1 MHGWKNS
8 ILVFVGVSLLING
21 IGIAVF
27 AQSPDSPTQ
36 VNTTIEGLVQG
47 ASGEP
52 VADASVFLSDQK
64 HSNHVET
71 KTAKDG
77 TYVFRLTS
85 SGTYSVKVEKPGYDS
100 AVIGSLVVVAGQ
112 RKRIHL
118 ILKLASSA
126 ARNSGIQLQLEDKPS
141 FTVAGV
147 SDWTATGGHG
157 SDVRARTSEDLARD
171 TAALNSGPS
180 SRTTS
185 EPSRSGESETSL
197 REALARTPDDFGSN
211 RRMAESYL
219 RNRKY
224 REAIPL
230 LSSAYRLNPEDFA
243 NARDLA
249 VAYKESGDSLR
260 AREQVRKMQP
270 GARSADAHRSLGD
283 LAERIDDPLTAIA
296 EYEQAARI
304 DASEQNYFAWGTEL
318 LLHRAI
324 APAVE
329 VFTKGSRAHPG
340 SARMLTGLG
349 AALHASGSYE
359 EAARRL
365 CEASDLEP
373 SYSAPYMFLGKMA
386 EASTGQ
392 IACVE
397 QKLARFA
404 HDRPANAF
412 ANYYYALVLSRRAV
426 IQRPSAAGKQIE
438 PLLHNALKIDS
449 SFAAAH
455 VQLGILY
462 SNRGD
467 TTNAIQEYQKAIAAN
482 PKLEEAH
489 YRLGRTYKQTG
500 DTSKALEEFKIYEQL
515 TKTDAAEMEQRRRQ
529 LREFV
534 VVLKNG
540 HLTVPPK

>member
-1 MHGWKNS
+1 MRGWTNS
-8 ILVFVGVSLLING
+8 ILIFVGISLLVNG

-27 AQSPDSPTQ
+27 AQSPASPTQ
-36 VNTTIEGLVQG
+36 GNITIEGMVQD

-52 VADASVFLSDQK
+52 VADASVFLGDQK
-64 HSNHVET
+64 HSNRVET

-77 TYVFRLTS
+77 TFVFQFRS
-85 SGTYSVKVEKPGYDS
+85 SGAYSVRAEKSGYDS
-100 AVIGSLVVVAGQ
+100 AVIDSLVLAAGQ
-112 RKRIHL
+112 RKRIDL

-126 ARNSGIQLQLEDKPS
+126 IKNSEVQLEDKPN

-157 SDVRARTSEDLARD
+157 SDVRMRTSEELTRE
-171 TAALNSGPS
+171 TAALNSGS
-180 SRTTS
+180 SSQTTS
-185 EPSRSGESETSL
+185 EPSRSGESEASL
-197 REALARTPDDFGSN
+197 REALARSPDDFGSN
-211 RRMAESYL
+211 RRIAEFYL
-219 RNRKY
+219 RDQRY

-230 LSSAYRLNPEDFA
+230 LASAYRLNPEDFA

-249 VAYKESGDSLR
+249 IAYKESGDALR
-260 AREQVRKMQP
+260 AREQVRKMRP
-270 GARSADAHRSLGD
+270 AARSADTHRSLGD
-283 LAERIDDPLTAIA
+283 LAERIDDPLTAVA
-296 EYEQAARI
+296 EYEQAARM

-324 APAVE
+324 PPAVE

-340 SARMLTGLG
+340 SARMLAGLG

-373 SYSAPYMFLGKMA
+373 TYPAPYMFLGKMA
-386 EASTGQ
+386 EASSGQ
-392 IACVE
+392 IACVQ

-404 HDRPANAF
+404 HNQPANAF
-412 ANYYYALVLSRRAV
+412 ANYYYAVALAKQAEKERT
-426 IQRPSAAGKQIE
+426 SATAKQIE
-438 PLLHNALKIDS
+438 ALLHNTLKAS
-449 SFAAAH
+449 PSFAEAH

-467 TTNAIQEYQKAIAAN
+467 TVDAVKEYQEAIAAN

-489 YRLGRTYKQTG
+489 YRLGRTYKRAG
-500 DTSKALEEFKIYEQL
+500 DISKALQEFKIYEQL
-515 TKTDAAEMEQRRRQ
+515 TKTDAAEMEQKRRQ

-534 VVLKNG
+534 VVLKDG
-540 HLTVPPK
+540 QP

>member
-1 MHGWKNS
+1 MRGWTNS
-8 ILVFVGVSLLING
+8 ILIFVGISLLVNG

-27 AQSPDSPTQ
+27 AQSPASPTQ
-36 VNTTIEGLVQG
+36 GNITIEGMVQD

-52 VADASVFLSDQK
+52 VADASVFLGDQK
-64 HSNHVET
+64 HSNRVET

-77 TYVFRLTS
+77 TFVFQFRS
-85 SGTYSVKVEKPGYDS
+85 SGAYSVRAEKSGYDS
-100 AVIGSLVVVAGQ
+100 AVIDSLVLAAGQ
-112 RKRIHL
+112 RKRIDL

-126 ARNSGIQLQLEDKPS
+126 IKNSEVQLEDKPN

-157 SDVRARTSEDLARD
+157 SDVRMRTSEELTRE
-171 TAALNSGPS
+171 TAALNSGS
-180 SRTTS
+180 SSQTTS
-185 EPSRSGESETSL
+185 EPSRSGESEASL
-197 REALARTPDDFGSN
+197 REALARSPDDFGSN
-211 RRMAESYL
+211 RRIAEFYL
-219 RNRKY
+219 RDQRFE
-224 REAIPL
+224 EAIPL

-249 VAYKESGDSLR
+249 VAYKESGDALR
-260 AREQVRKMQP
+260 AREQVRKMRP
-270 GARSADAHRSLGD
+270 AARSADTHRSLGD
-283 LAERIDDPLTAIA
+283 LAERIDDPLTAVA
-296 EYEQAARI
+296 EYEQAARM

-324 APAVE
+324 PPAVE

-340 SARMLTGLG
+340 SARMLAGLG

-373 SYSAPYMFLGKMA
+373 TYPAPYMFLGKMA
-386 EASTGQ
+386 EASSGQ
-392 IACVE
+392 IACVQ

-404 HDRPANAF
+404 HNQPANAF
-412 ANYYYALVLSRRAV
+412 ANYYYAVALAKQAEKERT
-426 IQRPSAAGKQIE
+426 SATAKQIE
-438 PLLHNALKIDS
+438 ALLHNTLKAS
-449 SFAAAH
+449 PSFAEAH

-467 TTNAIQEYQKAIAAN
+467 TVDAVKEYQEAIAAN

-489 YRLGRTYKQTG
+489 YRLGRTYKRAG
-500 DTSKALEEFKIYEQL
+500 DISKALQEFKIYEQL
-515 TKTDAAEMEQRRRQ
+515 TKTDAAEMEQKRRQ

-534 VVLKNG
+534 VVLKDG
-540 HLTVPPK
+540 QP